1 MTFVQCK
8 VKSETVAFEWLHLG
22 CNVPVPHP
30 ETMIAWNEV
39 GLVETSEL
47 IPHIAIQE
55 PLDSC

>member
-30 ETMIAWNEV
+30 ETRIAWNEV
-39 GLVETSEL
+39 GLVEMSEL
-47 IPHIAIQE
+47 ISHIANQD

>member
-8 VKSETVAFEWLHLG
+8 VKSETVAFEWLQLG

-30 ETMIAWNEV
+30 EMMIAWNEV
-39 GLVETSEL
+39 GLVEMSEL
-47 IPHIAIQE
+47 ISCIAIQK